1 MSEVPTKHSH
11 VVPDATILFAG
22 DSGDGM
28 QLTGT
33 QFTMATAR
41 ALNDLATLPDFPAEI
56 RAPQGT
62 TYGVSG
68 FQLRFGSN
76 TVHTP
81 GDEVDLLVAMNPA
94 ALKVNVH
101 RVKEGGVILVDR
113 NAFDQRNLDLAGYKE
128 SPLTEALRQKYQL
141 VEVEITRIVRE
152 ALKETGL
159 NTKDMD
165 RTRNMFALGLSL
177 WLYQRPVE
185 PAVEWIN
192 AKFAKKPVV
201 RDANL
206 NLLHVGYNYG
216 ETTEQFAA
224 RYEVRPAHLPP
235 GTYRAIRGA
244 EALTLGLMAA
254 SRASSLPLFYATY
267 PITPASDML
276 HELAKHKAYG
286 VVTVQA
292 EDEIAAIG
300 AAVGASFGGHLGI
313 TGTSGPGMALKTE
326 MLGLAMMMELPLVVI
341 NVQRGG
347 PSTGLPTKTE
357 QSDLLQAL
365 YGRNGEAPVAVLSAS
380 SPGDCFEAAYEACR
394 IAVQHMTPVIL
405 LSDGYLANGAAP
417 WRIPNLDEL
426 TPFNVQFAKEPNAEK
441 EGEPVFYPYQR
452 NPETLVR
459 PWAVPGTP
467 GLEHRLGG
475 IEKQD
480 GTGNVSYDPANHEHM
495 VHTRANKIARIA
507 DTLPPSTLYGASA
520 DAHGEILIVGWGST
534 RGAIELAVDR
544 LQERGVV
551 AAALHLRHLNP
562 LPADLDEIFA
572 RWTHLFVPELN
583 NGQLVKVLRD
593 RYLLPFHS
601 ITKIQG
607 LPMKAAEIVNAVQDH
622 LSHTQPA

>member
-1 MSEVPTKHSH
+1 
-11 VVPDATILFAG
+11 
-22 DSGDGM
+22 M

-101 RVKEGGVILVDR
+101 RVKEGGVILVDI

-128 SPLTEALRQKYQL
+128 SPLSDILRQRYQV

-185 PAVEWIN
+185 PAVEWIT

-206 NLLHVGYNYG
+206 SLLHAGYNYG
-216 ETTEQFAA
+216 ETTEQFAS
-224 RYEVRPAHLPP
+224 RYEVRPAHLAP

-254 SRASSLPLFYATY
+254 SRASTLPLFYATY

-286 VVTVQA
+286 VVTMQA

-300 AAVGASFGGHLGI
+300 AAVGAAFGGQLGI

-326 MLGLAMMMELPLVVI
+326 MLGLAIMMELPLVVV

-365 YGRNGEAPVAVLSAS
+365 YGRNGEAPVAVVAAS

-394 IAVQHMTPVIL
+394 IALQHMTPVVL

-417 WRIPNLDEL
+417 WRIPNLDDL
-426 TPFNVQFAKEPNAEK
+426 TPIHVQFAKEANAEE
-441 EGEPVFYPYQR
+441 EGKAVFHPYKR
-452 NPETLVR
+452 NPDTLVR

-507 DTLPPSTLYGASA
+507 DTLPPSTLYGASY

-544 LQERGVV
+544 LQESGVS
-551 AAALHLRHLNP
+551 AAALHIRHLNP
-562 LPADLDEIFA
+562 LPADLEVIFS

-593 RYLLPFHS
+593 RYLLPFQS

-607 LPMKAAEIVNAVQDH
+607 LPMKAAEIVNAVREH
-622 LSHTQPA
+622 LAHSLNA